1 MLDLLLT
8 LLLDLMAPLD
18 PSLDGAPRPPEPR

>member
-8 LLLDLMAPLD
+8 LLLDLMSPLEPD
-18 PSLDGAPRPPEPR
+18 LNGAPRPPEPK